1 MRKIDTSGC
10 QAAAAAAAVAHNKI
24 WNYMIESFFIVANSS
39 EKYGTIAWP
48 KTKYAKSNVIFVCE
62 CVLLDAN

>member
-10 QAAAAAAAVAHNKI
+10 QAAAAAAVAHNKI

-62 CVLLDAN
+62 CGDAN